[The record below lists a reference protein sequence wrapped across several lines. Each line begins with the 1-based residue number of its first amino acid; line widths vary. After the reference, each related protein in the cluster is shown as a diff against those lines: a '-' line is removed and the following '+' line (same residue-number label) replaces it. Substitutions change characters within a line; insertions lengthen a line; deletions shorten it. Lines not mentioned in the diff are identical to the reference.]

1 MHQTLIA
8 QLQACLG
15 ADQVL
20 TDPAAQA
27 TYLNDWRDRYHG
39 CALAVVLPESTAQ
52 VAEVVRLCVAANT
65 PIVPQ
70 GGNTGLCGGATPDA
84 SGRAVV
90 VVMTRMNRIRDVDA
104 RNFSITA
111 EAGTTLDELKAAA
124 ESVDRLYPLTLGA
137 GHRSTLGGTLA
148 TNAGGLQVLRYGMT
162 RDLCLGLEVV
172 LPDGTI
178 WSKLGGLRKDNTGF
192 DLKQWFIG
200 AEGTLGL
207 ITAATMKLYPR
218 ASARA
223 LIWLDLPDTDSAVR
237 AHERAQSVFAGTQTA
252 AELISAPALALA
264 RHHLPEATLPTGVH
278 WPQCPNHWAL
288 MIEVAAHDAAFLES
302 LLDGWQR
309 ACTAQGCASG
319 VMVTDTS
326 GQQALWAIRKGLAEA
341 QKREGIS
348 IKHDIGLPI
357 SHIPAFINDASAAL
371 ERTFPGIRIVAFGHI
386 GDGNLHYNLSY
397 SDAAQNT
404 ALIARS
410 DEANRIVYEV
420 VTRLGGSIAAEHGI
434 GQLKTGWLQQHA
446 PAGSIDLMRKL
457 KHVLDPKGLM
467 NPGKVLADRN

>member
-1 MHQTLIA
+1 MCQTLIA
-8 QLQACLG
+8 QLQDCLG
-15 ADQVL
+15 VDQVI
-20 TDPAAQA
+20 TDPATQA
-27 TYLNDWRDRYHG
+27 GYLADWRGRYHG
-39 CALAVVLPESTAQ
+39 RALAVVLPQSTAQ

-70 GGNTGLCGGATPDA
+70 GGNTGLCGGATPDT

-90 VVMTRMNRIRDVDA
+90 VAMTRINRIRDVDA

-111 EAGTTLDELKAAA
+111 EAGATLDDLKAAA
-124 ESVDRLYPLTLGA
+124 DSVDRLYPLTLGA

-207 ITAATMKLYPR
+207 ITAATMKLYPQ

-223 LIWLDLPDTDSAVR
+223 LVWLDLPDTDSAVR
-237 AHERAQSVFAGTQTA
+237 AHERAQSVFAGSQTA
-252 AELISAPALALA
+252 AELISAPTLALV
-264 RHHLPEATLPTGVH
+264 RHHLPEAALPAGVH
-278 WPQCPNHWAL
+278 WPSPPNHWAL

-309 ACTAQGCASG
+309 ASAAQGCASG
-319 VMVTDTS
+319 VIVTDTD
-326 GQQALWAIRKGLAEA
+326 GQQALWTIRKGLAEA

-348 IKHDIGLPI
+348 IKHDISLPI
-357 SHIPAFINDASAAL
+357 SHIPAFVNDASAAL
-371 ERTFPGIRIVAFGHI
+371 EQRFPGIRIIVFGHI

-397 SDAAQNT
+397 ADAAQN
-404 ALIARS
+404 AVLLAQS
-410 DEANRIVYEV
+410 DDAHQIVYEV

-434 GQLKTGWLQQHA
+434 GQLKTGWLEQHA
-446 PAGSIDLMRKL
+446 PAGSLDLMRKL
-457 KHVLDPKGLM
+457 KDVLDPKGLM
-467 NPGKVLADRN
+467 NPGKVLADRH

>member
-1 MHQTLIA
+1 MSQNLIA
-8 QLQACLG
+8 QLQQCLG
-15 ADQVL
+15 VDQVI

-27 TYLNDWRDRYHG
+27 AYLDDWRGRYHG
-39 CALAVVLPESTAQ
+39 RALAIVLPQSTAE
-52 VAEVVRLCVAANT
+52 VADVVRLCVSANT

-70 GGNTGLCGGATPDA
+70 GGNTGLCGGATPDD

-90 VVMTRMNRIRDVDA
+90 VAMTRLNRIRDVDA

-111 EAGTTLDELKAAA
+111 EAGATLDDLKIAA

-218 ASARA
+218 PVARA
-223 LIWLDLPDTDSAVR
+223 LVWLDLPDTDSAVR
-237 AHERAQSVFAGTQTA
+237 AHELAQSVFAGAQTA
-252 AELISAPALALA
+252 AELISAATLALV
-264 RHHLPEATLPTGVH
+264 RQHLPEAKLPAGTH
-278 WPQCPNHWAL
+278 WPHSPDHWAL
-288 MIEVAAHDAAFLES
+288 MIEVAAHDGAFLEA

-309 ACTAQGCASG
+309 ACKQQGCATG
-319 VMVTDTS
+319 VIVTDATE
-326 GQQALWAIRKGLAEA
+326 QQALWAIRKGLAEA
-341 QKREGIS
+341 QKREGLS
-348 IKHDIGLPI
+348 VKHDIGLPI
-357 SHIPAFINDASAAL
+357 SHIPAFVTGASAAL
-371 ERTFPGIRIVAFGHI
+371 EQVFPGIRIVAFGHI

-397 SDAAQNT
+397 ADTVQNA

-410 DEANRIVYEV
+410 DDANRIVYEV

-434 GQLKTGWLQQHA
+434 GQLKTGWLAQHA
-446 PAGSIDLMRKL
+446 PAGSLALMRSL
-457 KHVLDPKGLM
+457 KDALDPKGLM
-467 NPGKVLADRN
+467 NPGKVLANR

>member
-1 MHQTLIA
+1 MCQTLIA
-8 QLQACLG
+8 QLQDCLG
-15 ADQVL
+15 VDQVI
-20 TDPAAQA
+20 TDPATQA
-27 TYLNDWRDRYHG
+27 GYLADWRGRYHG
-39 CALAVVLPESTAQ
+39 RALAVVLPQSTAQ

-70 GGNTGLCGGATPDA
+70 GGNTGLCGGATPDT

-90 VVMTRMNRIRDVDA
+90 VAMTRINRIRDVDA

-111 EAGTTLDELKAAA
+111 EAGATLDDLKAAA
-124 ESVDRLYPLTLGA
+124 DSVDRLYPLTLGA

-207 ITAATMKLYPR
+207 ITAATMKLYPQ

-223 LIWLDLPDTDSAVR
+223 LVWLDLPDTDSAVR
-237 AHERAQSVFAGTQTA
+237 AHERAQSVFAGSQTA
-252 AELISAPALALA
+252 AELISAPTLALV
-264 RHHLPEATLPTGVH
+264 RHHLPEAALPAGVH
-278 WPQCPNHWAL
+278 WPPSPNHWAL

-309 ACTAQGCASG
+309 ASAAQGCASG
-319 VMVTDTS
+319 VIVTDTD
-326 GQQALWAIRKGLAEA
+326 GQQALWTIRKGLAEA

-348 IKHDIGLPI
+348 IKHDISLPI
-357 SHIPAFINDASAAL
+357 SHIPAFVNDASAAL
-371 ERTFPGIRIVAFGHI
+371 EQRFPGIRIIVFGHI

-397 SDAAQNT
+397 ADAAQN
-404 ALIARS
+404 AVLLAQS
-410 DEANRIVYEV
+410 DDAHQIVYEV

-434 GQLKTGWLQQHA
+434 GQLKTGWLEQHA
-446 PAGSIDLMRKL
+446 PAGSLDLMRKL
-457 KHVLDPKGLM
+457 KDVLDPKGLM
-467 NPGKVLADRN
+467 NPGKVLADRH

>member
-1 MHQTLIA
+1 MCQTLIA
-8 QLQACLG
+8 QLQDCLG
-15 ADQVL
+15 VDQVI
-20 TDPAAQA
+20 TDPATQA
-27 TYLNDWRDRYHG
+27 GYLADWRGRCHG
-39 CALAVVLPESTAQ
+39 RALAVVLPQSTAQ

-70 GGNTGLCGGATPDA
+70 GGNTGLCGGATPDT

-90 VVMTRMNRIRDVDA
+90 VAMTRINRIRDVDA

-111 EAGTTLDELKAAA
+111 EAGATLDDLKAAA
-124 ESVDRLYPLTLGA
+124 DSVVRLYPLTLGA

-207 ITAATMKLYPR
+207 ITAATMKLYPQ

-223 LIWLDLPDTDSAVR
+223 LVWLDLPDTDSAVR
-237 AHERAQSVFAGTQTA
+237 AHERAQSVFAGSQTA
-252 AELISAPALALA
+252 AELISAPTLALV
-264 RHHLPEATLPTGVH
+264 RHHLPEAALPAGVH
-278 WPQCPNHWAL
+278 WLPSPNHWAL

-309 ACTAQGCASG
+309 ASAAQGCASG
-319 VMVTDTS
+319 VIVTDTD
-326 GQQALWAIRKGLAEA
+326 GQQALWTIRKGLAEA

-348 IKHDIGLPI
+348 IKHDISLPI
-357 SHIPAFINDASAAL
+357 SHIPAFVNDASAAL
-371 ERTFPGIRIVAFGHI
+371 EQRFPGIRIIVFGHI

-397 SDAAQNT
+397 ADAAQN
-404 ALIARS
+404 AVLLAQS
-410 DEANRIVYEV
+410 DDAHQIVYEV

-434 GQLKTGWLQQHA
+434 GQLKTGWLEQHA
-446 PAGSIDLMRKL
+446 PAGSLDLMRKL
-457 KHVLDPKGLM
+457 KDVLDPKGLM
-467 NPGKVLADRN
+467 NPGKVLADRH

>member
-1 MHQTLIA
+1 MKQTLIA
-8 QLQACLG
+8 QLQARLG
-15 ADQVL
+15 TDQVI

-27 TYLNDWRDRYHG
+27 VYLDDWRGRYHG
-39 CALAVVLPESTAQ
+39 RALAIVLPHTTAE
-52 VAEVVRLCVAANT
+52 VAEVVRLCVDANT

-70 GGNTGLCGGATPDA
+70 GGNTGLCGGATPDDT
-84 SGRAVV
+84 GRAVV
-90 VVMTRMNRIRDVDA
+90 VAMTRMNRIRDVDA

-111 EAGTTLDELKAAA
+111 EAGVTLDELKAAA
-124 ESVDRLYPLTLGA
+124 ECVDRLYPLTLGA

-207 ITAATMKLYPR
+207 ITAATMKLMPR
-218 ASARA
+218 PSARA

-237 AHERAQSVFAGTQTA
+237 AHELAQSVFAGAQTA
-252 AELISAPALALA
+252 AELISAPTLLLV
-264 RHHLPEATLPTGVH
+264 RQHLPEAKLPAEAQ
-278 WPQCPNHWAL
+278 WPGSPNHWAL
-288 MIEVAAHDAAFLES
+288 MMEVSAHDAVFLDA

-309 ACTAQGCASG
+309 GCTKHGLEPGLILRDDA
-319 VMVTDTS
+319 

-341 QKREGIS
+341 QKREGLS
-348 IKHDIGLPI
+348 IKHDVGLPI

-371 ERTFPGIRIVAFGHI
+371 EKTFPGIRIVAFGHI

-397 SDAAQNT
+397 ADAAQN
-404 ALIARS
+404 AELIARS
-410 DEANRIVYEV
+410 NDANCIVYDV

-446 PAGSIDLMRKL
+446 PAGSIGLMRKL
-457 KHVLDPKGLM
+457 KEALDPKGLM
-467 NPGKVLADRN
+467 NPGKVLADRD

>member
-1 MHQTLIA
+1 MVGVRQEA
-8 QLQACLG
+8 G
-15 ADQVL
+15 R
-20 TDPAAQA
+20 AASE
-27 TYLNDWRDRYHG
+27 RYHG
-39 CALAVVLPESTAQ
+39 RALAVVFPERSAQ
-52 VAEVVRLCVAANT
+52 VAEVVRLCVATNT

-70 GGNTGLCGGATPDA
+70 GGNTGLCGGATPDE

-90 VVMTRMNRIRDVDA
+90 VAMTRMNRIRNVDA

-111 EAGTTLDELKAAA
+111 EAGVTLDELKVAA

-137 GHRSTLGGTLA
+137 GHLSTLGGTLA

-178 WSKLGGLRKDNTGF
+178 WSKLYGLRKDNTGF

-218 ASARA
+218 PSARG

-237 AHERAQSVFAGTQTA
+237 AHERAQSVFAGAQTA
-252 AELISAPALALA
+252 AELMSAPTLALV
-264 RHHLPEATLPTGVH
+264 RQHLPEATLPSGVA
-278 WPQCPNHWAL
+278 WPRLPNYWAL
-288 MIEVAAHDAAFLES
+288 LIEVAAHDGAFLES
-302 LLDGWQR
+302 LFDGWQR
-309 ACTAQGCASG
+309 ACKQQGFPSG
-319 VMVTDTS
+319 VMFTDTAN
-326 GQQALWAIRKGLAEA
+326 QQALWTIRKRLAEA
-341 QKREGIS
+341 QKREGLS

-357 SHIPAFINDASAAL
+357 SQIPAFVHDASAAL
-371 ERTFPGIRIVAFGHI
+371 EARFPGVRVICFGHI

-397 SDAAQNT
+397 PDAAQNA
-404 ALIARS
+404 ALIAQS
-410 DEANRIVYEV
+410 HDANQIVYDV
-420 VTRLGGSIAAEHGI
+420 VTRLGGSLAAEHGI

-446 PAGSIDLMRKL
+446 PAGSLDLMRKL
-457 KHVLDPKGLM
+457 KEALDPKGLM
-467 NPGKVLADRN
+467 NPGKVLTDRD

>member
-1 MHQTLIA
+1 MCQTLIA
-8 QLQACLG
+8 QLQDCLG
-15 ADQVL
+15 VDQVI
-20 TDPAAQA
+20 TDPATQA
-27 TYLNDWRDRYHG
+27 GYLADWRGRYHG
-39 CALAVVLPESTAQ
+39 RALAVVLPQSTAQ

-70 GGNTGLCGGATPDA
+70 GGNTGLCGGATPDT

-90 VVMTRMNRIRDVDA
+90 VAMTRINRIRDIDA

-111 EAGTTLDELKAAA
+111 EAGATLDDLKAAA
-124 ESVDRLYPLTLGA
+124 DSVDRLYPLTLGA

-207 ITAATMKLYPR
+207 ITAATMKLYPQ

-223 LIWLDLPDTDSAVR
+223 LVWLDLPDTDSAVR
-237 AHERAQSVFAGTQTA
+237 AHERAQSVFAGSQTA
-252 AELISAPALALA
+252 AELISAPTLALV
-264 RHHLPEATLPTGVH
+264 RHHLPEAALPAGVH
-278 WPQCPNHWAL
+278 WPPSPNHWAL

-309 ACTAQGCASG
+309 ASAAQGCASG
-319 VMVTDTS
+319 VIVTDTD
-326 GQQALWAIRKGLAEA
+326 GQQALWTIRKGLAEA

-348 IKHDIGLPI
+348 IKHDISLPI
-357 SHIPAFINDASAAL
+357 SHIPAFVNDASAAL
-371 ERTFPGIRIVAFGHI
+371 EQRFPGIRIIVFGHI

-397 SDAAQNT
+397 ADAAQN
-404 ALIARS
+404 AVLLAQS
-410 DEANRIVYEV
+410 DDAHQIVYEV

-434 GQLKTGWLQQHA
+434 GQLKTGWLEQHA
-446 PAGSIDLMRKL
+446 PAGSLDLMRKL
-457 KHVLDPKGLM
+457 KDVLDPKGLM
-467 NPGKVLADRN
+467 NPGKVLADRH